1 MNLSEE
7 IRRQVDQLLSVLYDK
22 KASDII
28 AIPVGDKTVI
38 ADWFI
43 VCSGRAV
50 PQIKAL
56 CDEVEERAAGFGLS
70 LRRKEGYAAGRW
82 IVLDYGDILVHI
94 FHPEERQYYNME
106 HLWDT
111 DETAIRYSQLRDGEQ

>member
-50 PQIKAL
+50 PQI
-56 CDEVEERAAGFGLS
+56 
-70 LRRKEGYAAGRW
+70 
-82 IVLDYGDILVHI
+82 
-94 FHPEERQYYNME
+94 
-106 HLWDT
+106 
-111 DETAIRYSQLRDGEQ
+111 

>member
-1 MNLSEE
+1 MSEE

-56 CDEVEERAAGFGLS
+56 CDEVEEKAAGFGLS
-70 LRRKEGYAAGRW
+70 LRRKEGYVAGRW
-82 IVLDYGDILVHI
+82 IVLDYGAVLVHI
-94 FHPEERQYYNME
+94 FHPEDRQFYHLER
-106 HLWDT
+106 LWEDGSNRLALPFAE
-111 DETAIRYSQLRDGEQ
+111 DEEQP